1 MFIFHCLSSISSS
14 STYMQHDNVM
24 WMLVWKA
31 LMTGL
36 VFAKLSRPKKRAETL
51 LFSKNAVI
59 CKRDD
64 QLCLLF
70 RVGDMR
76 KSHIV
81 EVDYSL
87 LLAYCYALM
96 WEFCLFVCLLHS
108 GIMSILVVYIIKLC
122 SSIEHPPYS
131 FFEHPKKLQNSYGN
145 DLKGGLNT
153 WDEVDHLCFC
163 DVFGKCSPI

>member
-1 MFIFHCLSSISSS
+1 
-14 STYMQHDNVM
+14 
-24 WMLVWKA
+24 MLLEMRRRRRRQPLQRVQAMLILFSQA

-59 CKRDD
+59 CRRDG

-81 EVDYSL
+81 EVFL
-87 LLAYCYALM
+87 VCI
-96 WEFCLFVCLLHS
+96 FVCLS
-108 GIMSILVVYIIKLC
+108 VSQSRFTC
-122 SSIEHPPYS
+122 SPSVTDAIVFHDCRLNGWLQLPYYHPISS
-131 FFEHPKKLQNSYGN
+131 FFSKFVCVLLSMM
-145 DLKGGLNT
+145 
-153 WDEVDHLCFC
+153 
-163 DVFGKCSPI
+163 

>member
-1 MFIFHCLSSISSS
+1 MRRSAVHCSVCA
-14 STYMQHDNVM
+14 Q
-24 WMLVWKA
+24 A

-59 CKRDD
+59 CRRDG

-81 EVDYSL
+81 EVSSAFSIAFSSL
-87 LLAYCYALM
+87 SAVCYPTDCVRLHLFFLLNCYFSLITLNA
-96 WEFCLFVCLLHS
+96 
-108 GIMSILVVYIIKLC
+108 
-122 SSIEHPPYS
+122 
-131 FFEHPKKLQNSYGN
+131 
-145 DLKGGLNT
+145 LKGNQCQKCNART
-153 WDEVDHLCFC
+153 CTKKCICVINACFC
-163 DVFGKCSPI
+163 ASVVFLWHFIHHADAV

>member
-1 MFIFHCLSSISSS
+1 MRRSAVHCSVCA
-14 STYMQHDNVM
+14 Q
-24 WMLVWKA
+24 A

-59 CKRDD
+59 CRRDG

-81 EVDYSL
+81 EVSSAFSISL
-87 LLAYCYALM
+87 IAFSYMVSYRLRTT
-96 WEFCLFVCLLHS
+96 
-108 GIMSILVVYIIKLC
+108 
-122 SSIEHPPYS
+122 S
-131 FFEHPKKLQNSYGN
+131 FFFFLLNCYFSVITLN
-145 DLKGGLNT
+145 ALKGNQCQKCNAR
-153 WDEVDHLCFC
+153 LCI
-163 DVFGKCSPI
+163 KNLSA

>member
-1 MFIFHCLSSISSS
+1 
-14 STYMQHDNVM
+14 
-24 WMLVWKA
+24 
-31 LMTGL
+31 MTGL

-81 EVDYSL
+81 EVIHFIARL
-87 LLAYCYALM
+87 CIRTHRRALQRA
-96 WEFCLFVCLLHS
+96 WLT
-108 GIMSILVVYIIKLC
+108 G
-122 SSIEHPPYS
+122 
-131 FFEHPKKLQNSYGN
+131 
-145 DLKGGLNT
+145 
-153 WDEVDHLCFC
+153 
-163 DVFGKCSPI
+163 

>member
-1 MFIFHCLSSISSS
+1 
-14 STYMQHDNVM
+14 
-24 WMLVWKA
+24 
-31 LMTGL
+31 MTGL

-81 EVDYSL
+81 EVT
-87 LLAYCYALM
+87 
-96 WEFCLFVCLLHS
+96 HS
-108 GIMSILVVYIIKLC
+108 QLC
-122 SSIEHPPYS
+122 TCTFS
-131 FFEHPKKLQNSYGN
+131 FITVSRPHSVLSQ
-145 DLKGGLNT
+145 
-153 WDEVDHLCFC
+153 
-163 DVFGKCSPI
+163 

>member
-1 MFIFHCLSSISSS
+1 
-14 STYMQHDNVM
+14 
-24 WMLVWKA
+24 
-31 LMTGL
+31 MTGL

-81 EVDYSL
+81 EVERFAARFVTSRVSRRRREMYIGHARLCVWVS
-87 LLAYCYALM
+87 
-96 WEFCLFVCLLHS
+96 VCL
-108 GIMSILVVYIIKLC
+108 
-122 SSIEHPPYS
+122 S
-131 FFEHPKKLQNSYGN
+131 FA
-145 DLKGGLNT
+145 T
-153 WDEVDHLCFC
+153 WTRM
-163 DVFGKCSPI
+163 